1 MPLSTHKNVV
11 FSQWESLTDT
21 KLFCSSCSTSSTL
34 MLSNLGDR
42 QHPWK
47 MMNYFP
53 LTFSHFKGH
62 PCPWKMIYL
71 KPCHCFARSV
81 LLCVVLCSAVL
92 FCDLMCLYAE
102 HKTKNLTGMVGNAYL
117 PSCHFWKLWLCQW
130 PSALHHLMLWTDP
143 NAQRCHPFW
152 DICKWG
158 FRRTAYAN
166 FITIKSNKTLRFY
179 PKIAVSYTHLTL
191 PTKVNV

>member
-1 MPLSTHKNVV
+1 MPLNTHKNVV

-21 KLFCSSCSTSSTL
+21 KLFCSSCSTLSTL

-62 PCPWKMIYL
+62 PCPWKMMYL

-81 LLCVVLCSAVL
+81 LLCVVLCSAVP

-102 HKTKNLTGMVGNAYL
+102 HKTKIWLAWQEMLTFPLVISENFDL
-117 PSCHFWKLWLCQW
+117 VNDLQLFTIWCCEQTQTHRDVIPSE
-130 PSALHHLMLWTDP
+130 
-143 NAQRCHPFW
+143 
-152 DICKWG
+152 I
-158 FRRTAYAN
+158 Y
-166 FITIKSNKTLRFY
+166 
-179 PKIAVSYTHLTL
+179 VSGDSGE
-191 PTKVNV
+191 

>member
-71 KPCHCFARSV
+71 KPCHCFARNV
-81 LLCVVLCSAVL
+81 LLCAVLCCSVIWCACTL
-92 FCDLMCLYAE
+92 N
-102 HKTKNLTGMVGNAYL
+102 TKQKSDWHGRKCL
-117 PSCHFWKLWLCQW
+117 PSLLSFL
-130 PSALHHLMLWTDP
+130 
-143 NAQRCHPFW
+143 
-152 DICKWG
+152 
-158 FRRTAYAN
+158 
-166 FITIKSNKTLRFY
+166 KTLTLSMTFSSS
-179 PKIAVSYTHLTL
+179 PSDAVNRSKRTEMSSLLRYM
-191 PTKVNV
+191 